1 MGIRDRT
8 ETAFEEW
15 GRIAF
20 RAPWHIIAGM
30 ALLTVLVCAVGLPS
44 LRRDVSIE
52 SYLRKG
58 DPTRLAYDEFRD
70 QFGNDETVLLL
81 LQHENIFS
89 LQFLQRLRAF
99 HRDLEEGLPSL
110 DEVRSLLNARVTRGE
125 GSELIVEDLFER
137 WPSDAAEL
145 EAIRRRALRNPAY
158 RNLLLSRDGRTTAIT
173 IRFIHGSYETE
184 GSAKDALD
192 ATFAGDVAGEGAA
205 GGPVS
210 APPMMQG
217 EELNAVVQSLY
228 EIMQRH
234 EAPGF
239 RIHVC
244 GGPPMTYEILRNMTR
259 DMTVFT
265 SVSNILIGALLLLL
279 FRRFTGVFIP
289 WLVVSLPLAATFGA
303 MGLLGL
309 PLTMTT
315 QILPSLLLAVC
326 VGDAVHLLSVFYQ
339 QFDRG
344 KSKQD
349 AISLAL
355 GHSGLAVLMTS
366 ITTAGGLF
374 SFFFADLAPLRG
386 LGIVAPI
393 GILFALVYSVVLLPA
408 LVAVCPI
415 RRRTARA
422 ARERVLDRVLVGLG
436 DFSTAHPRLVVCSW
450 SLIVAASLY
459 GASQL
464 HFSHAPHKWF
474 AEEDPVRI
482 GLTMASQELEGAF
495 SLEVTVDTERENGL
509 HDPDVLNRLERM
521 QVAAEAMSDGAAS
534 VGKAISIVDVV
545 KETNQAL
552 NGNDSAHYAIPPNR
566 ELIAQE
572 LLLFELEGADELEDV
587 VDSQFRKGRLSLL
600 VPYEDSLHYVRLI
613 PQLQATFEEVMGDRA
628 VVEFTG
634 VVVLYGRTLLA
645 MLSSTAKSY
654 VAALLIIGPLMV
666 ILIGN
671 LRMGLLSLIPNI
683 APIIIGM
690 GLMYWMDY
698 TLDLFTIMVGSI
710 AIGVAVDDTIHFMHN
725 YRRYYRREGSVP
737 VAVRLTLHS
746 TGRALLV
753 TSIALAVGFFVF
765 LLASMKNVH
774 AFGFVTG
781 LVIVAALLADLML
794 SPALVTLL
802 DRAAGARGGSGFP
815 AEATELRT
823 RRRKDPSD
831 PEE

>member
-1 MGIRDRT
+1 
-8 ETAFEEW
+8 
-15 GRIAF
+15 
-20 RAPWHIIAGM
+20 M
-30 ALLTVLVCAVGLPS
+30 ALSTVLLCAVGLPS

-52 SYLRKG
+52 SYLREG

-70 QFGNDETVLLL
+70 EFGNDETILLL
-81 LQHENIFS
+81 LKHEKIFS
-89 LQFLQRLRAF
+89 LEFLERLRAF

-137 WPSDAAEL
+137 WPNDDTEL
-145 EAIRRRALRNPAY
+145 EMIRRRALRNPAY
-158 RNLLLSRDGRTTAIT
+158 RNLLLSEDGGTTAIT
-173 IRFIHGSYETE
+173 IRFIHGTYESE
-184 GSAKDALD
+184 GSASDALD
-192 ATFAGDVAGEGAA
+192 ETFPGDISDEGVP
-205 GGPVS
+205 GVS
-210 APPMMQG
+210 ASPPPMMQG

-228 EIMQRH
+228 GIMERH

-239 RIHVC
+239 RIYVC
-244 GGPPMTYEILRNMTR
+244 GGPPMTYEILRNMTK

-309 PLTMTT
+309 PITMTT

-344 KSKQD
+344 ENKED
-349 AISLAL
+349 AICFAL

-386 LGIVAPI
+386 LGIAAPI
-393 GILFALVYSVVLLPA
+393 GILFALVYSVILLPA

-415 RRRTARA
+415 RRRPAKA
-422 ARERVLDRVLVGLG
+422 VKEGALDRVLVGLG
-436 DFSTAHPRLVVCSW
+436 DFSTGRPWLVVCSW

-474 AEEDPVRI
+474 AEEDPLRI
-482 GLTMASQELEGAF
+482 GLTMANRELEGAF
-495 SLEVTVDTERENGL
+495 SLEVTVDTESENGL
-509 HDPDVLNRLERM
+509 HDPDILNRLERM

-552 NGNDSAHYAIPPNR
+552 NGNDSAHYVIPQNR
-566 ELIAQE
+566 ELVAQE
-572 LLLFELEGADELEDV
+572 LLLFEFEGAEELEDV
-587 VDSQFRKGRLSLL
+587 VDSQFRKARMSLL

-613 PQLQATFEEVMGDRA
+613 PQLQATFEEIMGDRA

-634 VVVLYGRTLLA
+634 VVVLYGRTLSA

-654 VAALLIIGPLMV
+654 FVALLIIGPLMV

-683 APIIIGM
+683 APIVIGM
-690 GLMYWMDY
+690 GVMYWMDY

-725 YRRYYRREGSVP
+725 YRRYHQRDGSVP

-746 TGRALLV
+746 TGRALLI
-753 TSIALAVGFFVF
+753 TSSALAVGFFVF

-781 LVIVAALLADLML
+781 LAIVAALLADLTL
-794 SPALVTLL
+794 SPAFVTLL
-802 DRAAGARGGSGFP
+802 DRANRAGDVPAGAIEP
-815 AEATELRT
+815 RT
-823 RRRKDPSD
+823 HRWEGPSD